1 MEVDNFN
8 PKGKK
13 FLAIFAHPDD
23 ACFGAGGT
31 ILKWK
36 KQGAKGAIVIAT
48 NGDKG
53 SSDRSLTHAEL
64 SKLRHEEQL
73 VASKFLGLEK
83 TWFLDYPDAHLE
95 VSQELKSKIVKI
107 IREYQPDI
115 VLTFDPSMLYSL
127 RRGFINHPDHRAISQ
142 AAVDSVFPMARDF
155 LTFPEHA
162 ESGLEPHKVTD
173 LFLYNFDNPNYA
185 SDITDF
191 IEEKIKLLKTH
202 TSQINDET
210 VAHILDWNKTN
221 GKLIGTKYAEV
232 FVHLSLS

>member
-1 MEVDNFN
+1 MEIDNFD

-53 SSDRSLTHAEL
+53 SSDRNLTHADL
-64 SKLRHEEQL
+64 AKLRHKEQL
-73 VASKFLGLEK
+73 SASEFLGLEK

-95 VSQELKSKIVKI
+95 VSQELKSKLVKI

-115 VLTFDPSMLYSL
+115 VLTFDPTMLYSL
-127 RRGFINHPDHRAISQ
+127 RRGFINHPDHRAIAQ

-162 ESGLEPHKVTD
+162 QNGLQPHKVTD

-185 SDITDF
+185 YDITEAIDQK
-191 IEEKIKLLKTH
+191 IELLKKH
-202 TSQINDET
+202 ESQINQDT
-210 VAHILDWNKTN
+210 TDHILDWNKKN
-221 GKLIGTKYAEV
+221 GELIGAKFAEV
-232 FVHLSLS
+232 FLHLTIN